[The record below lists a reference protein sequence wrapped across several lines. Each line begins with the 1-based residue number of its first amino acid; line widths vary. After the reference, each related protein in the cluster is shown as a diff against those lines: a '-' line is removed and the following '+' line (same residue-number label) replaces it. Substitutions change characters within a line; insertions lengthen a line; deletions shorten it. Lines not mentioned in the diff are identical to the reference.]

1 MLRTVIV
8 VDGEE
13 MTERGHYGTSSLE
26 QGIFSEIACVL
37 GLRRAVHDSKVSFVW
52 LSGFYVK

>member
-13 MTERGHYGTSSLE
+13 MTERGHYGTSSPE
-26 QGIFSEIACVL
+26 QAIFSEIACVL
-37 GLRRAVHDSKVSFVW
+37 GLSRAVHDSKMSFVW
-52 LSGFYVK
+52 

>member
-13 MTERGHYGTSSLE
+13 MTERGHYGTSSLK
-26 QGIFSEIACVL
+26 QGIFFRNSLCP
-37 GLRRAVHDSKVSFVW
+37 
-52 LSGFYVK
+52 GFKRSCAR

>member
-13 MTERGHYGTSSLE
+13 MTERGHYGTSSLK
-26 QGIFSEIACVL
+26 QGIFSEIARVL
-37 GLRRAVHDSKVSFVW
+37 GLRGAVHDSKMSFVW
-52 LSGFYVK
+52 CFLF